1 MLSSRTVTTSFP
13 YPKPMPTEKED
24 DPASEELDGTNE
36 ERTVEG
42 GNGICTR
49 KRGTGIGMEG
59 EKVYW

>member
-1 MLSSRTVTTSFP
+1 
-13 YPKPMPTEKED
+13 MPTEKED